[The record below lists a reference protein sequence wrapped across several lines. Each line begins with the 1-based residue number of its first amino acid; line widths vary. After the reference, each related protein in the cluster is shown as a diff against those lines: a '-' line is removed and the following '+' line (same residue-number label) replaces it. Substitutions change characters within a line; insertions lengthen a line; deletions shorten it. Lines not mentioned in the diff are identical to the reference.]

1 MEARLKRPSIT
12 KRIDNITEI
21 REEYLS
27 EPPPCPKSV
36 KIELTA
42 MCNFSCQ
49 FCARSKRLREGGE
62 IDRGFYERILVDLLR
77 APVPCWAP
85 FTEGHVTWDVKL
97 KFFRRLALFSAA
109 VLIFIF
115 LVPQRVTAQEGLSP
129 NLDADPN
136 LETSVRGP
144 LQRKLEAAFPDSFRD
159 GVDIF
164 WEARDGWVS
173 PGVFDW
179 WVRSV
184 EDDGRKELTWENA
197 QRLFRLCSAQ
207 SRVFSIRPR
216 RRICAVVGASRNLIG
231 SHYGELIDAH
241 DVVIRMNRA
250 PTAGFELDVGVK
262 TTHHVMWPKRG
273 LGESEF
279 DRKAFLLMTPI
290 TAGTEEVFDRMREL
304 VREDLRWEPGR
315 VRIIHPEFVKY
326 LHDNWT
332 KGRGAYPSTGFVAL
346 MLAVHV
352 CDEVDVFGFGADAS
366 GRWDHY
372 YREDS
377 GEVVWFHPSDVE
389 GRLRRELEE
398 KRILKVFRGSR
409 PNVGLPT
416 LEEDAVTQDE
426 GKMPAH

>member
-1 MEARLKRPSIT
+1 MT
-12 KRIDNITEI
+12 ID
-21 REEYLS
+21 
-27 EPPPCPKSV
+27 
-36 KIELTA
+36 
-42 MCNFSCQ
+42 M
-49 FCARSKRLREGGE
+49 
-62 IDRGFYERILVDLLR
+62 
-77 APVPCWAP
+77 
-85 FTEGHVTWDVKL
+85 TWDVKP
-97 KFFRRLALFSAA
+97 KVFRRLALFSAA

-136 LETSVRGP
+136 LETSVSGP
-144 LQRKLEAAFPDSFRD
+144 LQRRLEKAFPDSFKT

-184 EDDGRKELTWENA
+184 EDDGRQELSWEDA
-197 QRLFRLCSAQ
+197 QGLFRVYSAQ

-216 RRICAVVGASRNLIG
+216 RRICAVVGASHNLID

-241 DVVIRMNRA
+241 DVVIRVNQA
-250 PTAGFELDVGVK
+250 PTAGFESDVGVK
-262 TTHHVMWPKRG
+262 TTHHVMWPKE
-273 LGESEF
+273 LAESEF

-290 TAGTEEVFDRMREL
+290 NAGAEDVFGRIRDLVEEC
-304 VREDLRWEPGR
+304 LRWEPGR

-352 CDEVDVFGFGADAS
+352 CDEVDVFGFGADAT

-372 YREDS
+372 YSEGL

-398 KRILKVFRGSR
+398 KGTLKVFRGSR
-409 PNVGLPT
+409 PDVGLPT
-416 LEEDAVTQDE
+416 LEEDSVTQDA
-426 GKMPAH
+426 GGMPDH